1 MRLLKLSK
9 NPKGAIFFSFECN
22 PPKLRLT
29 ILIPTKKIYI
39 STEKERKSRAKSN
52 PSVFF
57 LIHLLIR
64 LSMVPYKT
72 LYKLLKK
79 KILVGRQN
87 RMKMMRMRLRMNVKC
102 LNVCS

>member
-9 NPKGAIFFSFECN
+9 NPKGAICFSFECN

-29 ILIPTKKIYI
+29 ILIPTKKKYLLKKR
-39 STEKERKSRAKSN
+39 ESRAKSN
-52 PSVFF
+52 PFVFF
-57 LIHLLIR
+57 LIHLLIG

-87 RMKMMRMRLRMNVKC
+87 RMKMMRMRMRMNVKC
-102 LNVCS
+102 LDVCS

>member
-9 NPKGAIFFSFECN
+9 NPKGAICFSFECN

-29 ILIPTKKIYI
+29 ILIPTKKKI

-52 PSVFF
+52 PFVFF

-87 RMKMMRMRLRMNVKC
+87 RMKMMRMRMRMNVKC

>member
-1 MRLLKLSK
+1 MQS
-9 NPKGAIFFSFECN
+9 
-22 PPKLRLT
+22 
-29 ILIPTKKIYI
+29 TKTQVNHFDPYKKKI

-52 PSVFF
+52 PFVFF

-87 RMKMMRMRLRMNVKC
+87 RMKMMRMRMNVKC